1 MPSALPYLALEEREG
16 GKVSKGGKGTATVL
30 LHKAG
35 QVCGEDYITP
45 LVLRELWRIIV
56 LRFFRPTFN
65 WKRVTL
71 KLTFL
76 HPLLAIMSFQT
87 ILTSLRAHI

>member
-1 MPSALPYLALEEREG
+1 LLKSVDQLGMPSALPYLALEEREG

-35 QVCGEDYITP
+35 QVWGEDYITP

-56 LRFFRPTFN
+56 LRFFG
-65 WKRVTL
+65 
-71 KLTFL
+71 
-76 HPLLAIMSFQT
+76 LLLIGRG
-87 ILTSLRAHI
+87 LL